1 MAGMTAQR
9 HSSTRARHSQRNRKR
24 REGPRGL
31 PRWCNACSQYAA
43 QGLGE
48 WSVRCPPAALFYD
61 GHHSAPQGTT
71 HDIEREGRNFPRN
84 RLFTIPLPF
93 PPMYLKLCTPPCLA
107 LGRRCV
113 CEAGWLRTRRLQTS
127 HEDAADA
134 ELEEIAKLKVR
145 TLIGE
150 KRRRN
155 KKGSRSGVL

>member
-31 PRWCNACSQYAA
+31 PRWCNACSQLVGAVPC
-43 QGLGE
+43 G
-48 WSVRCPPAALFYD
+48 CPFLRRAP
-61 GHHSAPQGTT
+61 HSAPQGTT